1 MMRRVLLALLIALTN
16 GSGLAAADSKSE
28 IKIEPRIEAMLKRI
42 EPADRL
48 EQVCDYAA
56 AKRIGRD
63 KNPYHPDRAVIDSI
77 SPFEVEG
84 DTIKGNGGAF
94 RSRGEWY
101 QFSFTCKTTPDRLKI
116 LSFDYHVGEKIPE
129 DKWNDYGLWR

>member
-1 MMRRVLLALLIALTN
+1 MRRVALAVAIALMN

-42 EPADRL
+42 DAADRL

-56 AKRIGRD
+56 AKSIGLD

-77 SPFEVEG
+77 SPFKTDG
-84 DTIKGNGGAF
+84 DTIKGSGGAF
-94 RSRGEWY
+94 RSRGQWY
-101 QFSFTCKTTPDRLKI
+101 QFSFTCTTSPDRLKI
-116 LSFDYHVGEKIPE
+116 LSFDYRVGEKIPE
-129 DKWNDYGLWR
+129 DKWDDYGLWR

>member
-1 MMRRVLLALLIALTN
+1 MRRVLLALLIALTN

-42 EPADRL
+42 DPADRL

-77 SPFEVEG
+77 SPFKVEG

>member
-1 MMRRVLLALLIALTN
+1 MRRVVLALLIALMN

-28 IKIEPRIEAMLKRI
+28 IKIEARIEAMLKRI
-42 EPADRL
+42 DPADRL

-56 AKRIGRD
+56 AKRIGLD

-77 SPFEVEG
+77 APFKVEG
-84 DTIKGNGGAF
+84 DTIKGEGGAF
-94 RSRGEWY
+94 RSHGQWY

-116 LSFDYHVGEKIPE
+116 LSFDYRVGEKIPE

>member
-1 MMRRVLLALLIALTN
+1 MRRVLLALLIALTN

-42 EPADRL
+42 DPADRL

-63 KNPYHPDRAVIDSI
+63 KNAYHPDRAVINSI
-77 SPFEVEG
+77 SPFKVEG

-116 LSFDYHVGEKIPE
+116 LSFDYQVGEKIPE